1 MSAEKIAATLETDIV
16 SGIFRPGEE
25 LKQGELAAR
34 FSVSRIP
41 VRDAL
46 QLMAARGLIDLER
59 NRRARVIS
67 LTPAEIDEVY
77 HLRVLLETDCLRQSI
92 RRLEADD
99 LVKIEAALAHSSI
112 DAATDRWA
120 DGDWVF
126 HKSLYMPARRPRE
139 LAMIEDLRRT
149 CRIHIAGYGVL
160 PTLTDRWLKDHE
172 ELVAAMKSRAE
183 DQAADILARH
193 IADARQTLLDAMP
206 GRTFKVPTEPQK
218 SM

>member
-1 MSAEKIAATLETDIV
+1 MQNEGGAMSAEKIAATLEADIV
-16 SGIFRPGEE
+16 AGIVRPGEK
-25 LKQGELAAR
+25 LKQGEIATR

-67 LTPAEIDEVY
+67 LAPAEIEEIY
-77 HLRVLLETDCLRQSI
+77 HLRELLETDCLRQAI

-99 LVKIEAALAHSSI
+99 LLTIETALAHSSI

-120 DGDWVF
+120 DGDWAF
-126 HKSLYMPARRPRE
+126 HKSLYAPAQRSRE
-139 LAMIEDLRRT
+139 LSMIEDLRRT

-160 PTLTDRWLKDHE
+160 PRLTDRWLKDHE
-172 ELVAAMKSRAE
+172 DLVAAMRARAE
-183 DQAADILARH
+183 DRAADILTRH
-193 IADARQTLLDAMP
+193 IADARDTLLAAMP
-206 GRTFKVPTEPQK
+206 G
-218 SM
+218 

>member
-67 LTPAEIDEVY
+67 LTHAEIDEVY

-99 LVKIEAALAHSSI
+99 LAKIGSSPCPLQHRRGNRPVGRRRLGLSQEPLHACKTPKRAGNDRGSSTDLPHSYC
-112 DAATDRWA
+112 R
-120 DGDWVF
+120 
-126 HKSLYMPARRPRE
+126 LRRPADTHRQ
-139 LAMIEDLRRT
+139 
-149 CRIHIAGYGVL
+149 
-160 PTLTDRWLKDHE
+160 
-172 ELVAAMKSRAE
+172 VAE
-183 DQAADILARH
+183 G
-193 IADARQTLLDAMP
+193 P
-206 GRTFKVPTEPQK
+206 
-218 SM
+218 

>member
-120 DGDWVF
+120 DGDWAF

-172 ELVAAMKSRAE
+172 DLVAAMKSRAE

-206 GRTFKVPTEPQK
+206 G
-218 SM
+218 

>member
-67 LTPAEIDEVY
+67 LTPRRLMRSTICA
-77 HLRVLLETDCLRQSI
+77 CLRPIACGNQSGGW
-92 RRLEADD
+92 
-99 LVKIEAALAHSSI
+99 KQ
-112 DAATDRWA
+112 T
-120 DGDWVF
+120 
-126 HKSLYMPARRPRE
+126 
-139 LAMIEDLRRT
+139 
-149 CRIHIAGYGVL
+149 
-160 PTLTDRWLKDHE
+160 
-172 ELVAAMKSRAE
+172 
-183 DQAADILARH
+183 IL
-193 IADARQTLLDAMP
+193 
-206 GRTFKVPTEPQK
+206 
-218 SM
+218 